1 VISRLRSLR
10 RSRMRRCAAEPL
22 PRRAAID
29 FLLAVAVPLHE
40 RLHALID
47 RVQVNA
53 SLTTRGQTRPCGVHC
68 PKLKRKPNE
77 PRPANAENR
86 RLSFGSNNDL
96 RPASNFFEGHEAG
109 AYECLTRGSS
119 TSLKGNIACEKSRAL
134 RCVRAVGGCGRREP
148 KTHPRHAETL
158 SG

>member
-1 VISRLRSLR
+1 V
-10 RSRMRRCAAEPL
+10 
-22 PRRAAID
+22 RRARRRLDPPFVWFVPA
-29 FLLAVAVPLHE
+29 LLRPVVDADLFEVFSRTWTAALVFAVSCSA
-40 RLHALID
+40 A
-47 RVQVNA
+47 A
-53 SLTTRGQTRPCGVHC
+53 CGVHC

-148 KTHPRHAETL
+148 KPHPRHAETL